1 MDLNESAEEQAFRL
15 EVRAFVRDQLPVE
28 IRDKVLK
35 FQHLEKS
42 DYVTWHRILG
52 ARGWGAPTWPKEYGG
67 TGWSGVQRVIFEQEC
82 MEAGAPRL
90 LAAVNMIGPILMRY
104 GTPEQQ
110 AYFLPKTRDMDI
122 VWCQGYSEPG
132 AGSDLASLRTRAERQ
147 GDHYVVNGQKIWT
160 SLSLW
165 ADWVFALVRT
175 SSEGKPQ
182 EGISFLLIDLNTPGI
197 TRRPIRMING
207 SMEFTEVFFD
217 NVNVPA
223 SNLVHE
229 KNKGW
234 SVAKHLLVHER
245 SAQADIGLC
254 KRMLRRLKE
263 VATTCLKRGRPLIE
277 DQRFRDQVV
286 RVEMDLLAHEWTLLR
301 VLSMIA
307 NKRDPGPETFVLKLG
322 ATAIVQKASELL
334 MECAGPDALPYVAEA
349 LHEGWQGDLPNAL
362 EIHTLAANYFD
373 WRRISIY
380 GGTSEVTKG
389 IMSKMILGL

>member
-147 GDHYVVNGQKIWT
+147 GDHYVVLGRKASRGNFVSADRSEYARNYPT
-160 SLSLW
+160 SN
-165 ADWVFALVRT
+165 
-175 SSEGKPQ
+175 P
-182 EGISFLLIDLNTPGI
+182 
-197 TRRPIRMING
+197 
-207 SMEFTEVFFD
+207 
-217 NVNVPA
+217 
-223 SNLVHE
+223 H
-229 KNKGW
+229 
-234 SVAKHLLVHER
+234 
-245 SAQADIGLC
+245 
-254 KRMLRRLKE
+254 
-263 VATTCLKRGRPLIE
+263 
-277 DQRFRDQVV
+277 DQR
-286 RVEMDLLAHEWTLLR
+286 
-301 VLSMIA
+301 
-307 NKRDPGPETFVLKLG
+307 
-322 ATAIVQKASELL
+322 
-334 MECAGPDALPYVAEA
+334 
-349 LHEGWQGDLPNAL
+349 LHG
-362 EIHTLAANYFD
+362 IH
-373 WRRISIY
+373 RSIF
-380 GGTSEVTKG
+380 
-389 IMSKMILGL
+389 